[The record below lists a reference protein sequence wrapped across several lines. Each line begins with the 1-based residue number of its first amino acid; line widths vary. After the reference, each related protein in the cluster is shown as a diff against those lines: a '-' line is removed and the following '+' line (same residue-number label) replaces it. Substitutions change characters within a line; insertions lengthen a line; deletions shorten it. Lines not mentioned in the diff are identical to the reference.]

1 MNNKVKFIAMLAAAM
16 AAETHRHYDASGFG
30 INRQEW
36 RRRYGKSKGGRKGV
50 GMINGLPKSSKYI
63 AKPAPR
69 RQCGNRN
76 LAAWERAA
84 WA

>member
-1 MNNKVKFIAMLAAAM
+1 MNKQVQFMALVAAAM
-16 AAETHRHYDASGFG
+16 VAELVRHYDVGGFG

-36 RRRYGKSKGGRKGV
+36 RRRYGKRKGGGRGV
-50 GMINGLPKSSKYI
+50 GMINGLPKSSQYI

-69 RQCGNRN
+69 RQCGKRN